1 MRRRV
6 MLCLC
11 LVLLAAC
18 GRETPPADTGPM
30 PPRAEDA
37 TPPTAMSTFLVSDI
51 RETRHEGDDDLLS
64 AGLGLD
70 GLRGAAPLP
79 ADPTAPTAQE
89 IRRLAL
95 HTNWRGIADLSPL
108 GGFGDVYGGVPDVP
122 GREYS
127 AFARVP
133 GARHPHRVLAQVPDD
148 FDHDRRCLLVAPASG
163 SRGVYGAIALAG
175 AFGLPRGCAIAY
187 TDKGAGTDYFDFAS
201 DTGVRLDGTRGKR
214 GEGLA
219 FEPDAVSGDAPLVAM
234 KHAHSGD
241 HPEADWGRH
250 TLQAAQFGLEALNR
264 AFPERAPFAADNTVI
279 VAAAVSNGAGAVLRA
294 LELDSEGM
302 FDAALAAAPNITPAD
317 TPSLYEVATLAALY
331 QVCLLADDEFRSGL
345 PLGNANPLVVG
356 GAMLRCTSLQG
367 AGLLASGTPA
377 EAAAE
382 ARRKLVEFGFGEAP
396 LRQAAVSAAFDLWRA
411 VGVSYASAYLRRG
424 AADMPCDFALA
435 AVDGAGQPRAATAAE
450 RALWWANTAG
460 VAPAGEIGI
469 VDRRLALP
477 DPFLPGLQCLR
488 ALWEGG
494 SAESEAMHAAID
506 ATRASAR
513 LPRIPILIVHG
524 SADGLVPV
532 EFTSRPYVAA
542 ARAHGAPTLAYWE
555 IENVQHF
562 DAFMF
567 VPDFQRDYLPLM
579 PYMVAGMERLF
590 AHQFDDAPAPVDA
603 QIRTT
608 PRAGETLTLDA
619 LELPD

>member
-6 MLCLC
+6 MLCAFI
-11 LVLLAAC
+11 VLLLGC
-18 GRETPPADTGPM
+18 GR
-30 PPRAEDA
+30 DA
-37 TPPTAMSTFLVSDI
+37 SPPPTVESVAPEPAAMPTFLASAV

-70 GLRGAAPLP
+70 GIRGPVPLP
-79 ADPTAPTAQE
+79 ADLAAPTAQE
-89 IRRLAL
+89 IRRLAF

-108 GGFGDVYGGVPDVP
+108 GGFGTIYGAVPDVP
-122 GREYS
+122 GREY
-127 AFARVP
+127 AALARVP
-133 GARHPHRVLAQVPDD
+133 GARHPHRVLAQVPDG
-148 FDHDRRCLLVAPASG
+148 FDHQRRCLIVAPASG

-201 DTGVRLDGTRGKR
+201 DTGVRLDGTRGNR
-214 GEGLA
+214 GDGLA
-219 FEPDAVSGDAPLVAM
+219 FEPDAISGDIPLVAM

-250 TLQAAQFGLEALNR
+250 TLQAAQFGLDALDR
-264 AFPERAPFAADNTVI
+264 AFPERAPFTADNTVI

-302 FDAALAAAPNITPAD
+302 FDAALAAAPNITPAGA
-317 TPSLYEVATLAALY
+317 PSLYEVATLAALY
-331 QVCLLADDEFRSGL
+331 QVCLLADDKYRDAL

-356 GAMLRCTSLQG
+356 GAKLRCASLQG
-367 AGLLASGTPA
+367 AGLLSPGAPA

-382 ARRKLVEFGFGEAP
+382 ARSKLVDFGFGEAA
-396 LRQAAVSAAFDLWRA
+396 LRQAAVNAAFDLWRA

-435 AVDGAGQPRAATAAE
+435 AVDGAGQPRIATPVE

-469 VDRRLALP
+469 VDRRFALP
-477 DPFLPGLQCLR
+477 DPFLPGVQCLR

-494 SAESEAMHAAID
+494 SAESEALHAAID
-506 ATRASAR
+506 ATRATAQ
-513 LPRIPILIVHG
+513 LPAIPILIVHG
-524 SADGLVPV
+524 SSDGLVPV

-542 ARAHGAPTLAYWE
+542 ARASGAASVAYWE

-590 AHQFDDAPAPVDA
+590 AHLFEGGPAPADA
-603 QIRTT
+603 LIAPT
-608 PRAGETLTLDA
+608 PRPGEALDMDA
-619 LELPD
+619 LALPD